1 MMKIE
6 QMPEMDGFEATRQIR
21 EMEKQCGLHIPIIAL
36 SAEID
41 KLTTE
46 TGMDFH
52 ITKPIKKEH
61 LLKAITCIENSDMM

>member
-1 MMKIE
+1 VK
-6 QMPEMDGFEATRQIR
+6 DGFEATREIR
-21 EMEKQCGLHIPIIAL
+21 EMEKHYGLHISIIAL

-61 LLKAITCIENSDMM
+61 LLKAITYIENSDIM

>member
-1 MMKIE
+1 
-6 QMPEMDGFEATRQIR
+6 MPVKDGFEATREIR
-21 EMEKQCGLHIPIIAL
+21 EMEKHYGLHISIIAL

-61 LLKAITCIENSDMM
+61 LLKAITYIENSDIM